1 MKEVLSQLEN
11 ENNRVGNS
19 DKLYMLT
26 VQMYTILYLNIII
39 KTTNMIC
46 ALGCLVYQ
54 RIAALSVC
62 YAALLVS

>member
-1 MKEVLSQLEN
+1 MPVQLRN
-11 ENNRVGNS
+11 NYKFNNRVGNS

-46 ALGCLVYQ
+46 ALAWC
-54 RIAALSVC
+54 ISAALSVC
-62 YAALLVS
+62 YAALLLS